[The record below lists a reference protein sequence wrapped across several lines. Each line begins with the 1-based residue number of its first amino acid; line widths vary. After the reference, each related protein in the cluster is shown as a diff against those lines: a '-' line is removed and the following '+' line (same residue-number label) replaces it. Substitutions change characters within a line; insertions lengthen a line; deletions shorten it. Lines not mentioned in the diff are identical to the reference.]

1 LTKYPRILLYGEKFK
16 LIRSAASALEV
27 GVRQIVKILLV
38 AVTIGLT
45 GVVIA
50 WAATEPRTMSDEV
63 FEILSKGYKNLPQSK
78 FDAAQVEY
86 EKVIKIDFDNPY
98 ANNNLAVIMEKQGKL
113 TDAMTYLN
121 IGEKFAAQYLY
132 KVDTAYL
139 FGDVCAAVNP
149 EKATGEKSQIAQ
161 VIAENKKKLAEKMGA
176 APLGMPTKSE

>member
-1 LTKYPRILLYGEKFK
+1 
-16 LIRSAASALEV
+16 
-27 GVRQIVKILLV
+27 
-38 AVTIGLT
+38 
-45 GVVIA
+45 
-50 WAATEPRTMSDEV
+50 
-63 FEILSKGYKNLPQSK
+63 LPQSK

-139 FGDVCAAVNP
+139 FGMFVRP
-149 EKATGEKSQIAQ
+149 
-161 VIAENKKKLAEKMGA
+161 
-176 APLGMPTKSE
+176 